1 MRLRQTFPVAR
12 KMYYL
17 KLNAT
22 GSGLLSNLPCVRPAS
37 KTSLTP
43 RQARS
48 AARWWGLTRGFRHRR
63 GGGSRRFKRK
73 QTVDASRMDLWL
85 MSSSDKMGG
94 GGDTASKDRTG
105 IGEE

>member
-1 MRLRQTFPVAR
+1 MRPQQTSPFKLLLEVKRHRQRSPF
-12 KMYYL
+12 
-17 KLNAT
+17 KLA
-22 GSGLLSNLPCVRPAS
+22 VRPAGF
-37 KTSLTP
+37 KTSLPP

-48 AARWWGLTRGFRHRR
+48 AALWWGLTRGFRHRR

-73 QTVDASRMDLWL
+73 QTVDASRIDLWL

>member
-1 MRLRQTFPVAR
+1 
-12 KMYYL
+12 MYYL

-22 GSGLLSNLPCVRPAS
+22 GSGRRSNLPCVRPAS
-37 KTSLTP
+37 NTSLPP
-43 RQARS
+43 RQARR
-48 AARWWGLTRGFRHRR
+48 AALWWGLTRGFRHRR
-63 GGGSRRFKRK
+63 GGGSRRLSR
-73 QTVDASRMDLWL
+73 THTIDASRIDLWL